1 MAVTFTDYARHAV
14 RHLSATGRMLPFI
27 PAACLIIVA
36 IVLTGCGDKAHKQAP
51 SVRPVRTIS
60 APPPV
65 ALSSLIQ
72 TGEIRAH
79 EEVTLGFRLDGRILT
94 RQAEVGDRVIAGQVL
109 ATQESETSRNQFSSA
124 QADLNSARAAEQ
136 VAALSLRRMQ
146 LLMPS
151 GAIARSQ
158 LDSAQADWQ
167 AARAKRQ
174 SSEDAL
180 KNAQE
185 NVSWT
190 KLTAPA
196 DGVITQVSA
205 SAGQVVSAGQSV
217 ITLASGSL
225 RDAVFDVADPQS
237 VPQQADSLFTISL
250 LSAPSVVAQG
260 HFRDVSPQADPQTR
274 TWRLRI
280 TLDNPPPAMALG
292 ASVQLTLNASGPRLI
307 ALPASALTRSG
318 DKPAV
323 FVVDEKT
330 LTLHL
335 RPVVIGRYSTS
346 EIFLSAGV
354 HPGER
359 VVIAGVSK
367 LREGEKVMPG
377 EDSE

>member
-14 RHLSATGRMLPFI
+14 RHLSASGRMLPFI

-36 IVLTGCGDKAHKQAP
+36 IVLTGCGEKAHKQAP
-51 SVRPVRTIS
+51 SVRPVRAII

-65 ALSSLIQ
+65 ALGSLIQ
-72 TGEIRAH
+72 TGEIRPH

-109 ATQESETSRNQFSSA
+109 ATQESDTSRNQLSSA
-124 QADLNSARAAEQ
+124 QADLNSTRAAEQ
-136 VAALSLRRMQ
+136 VAALNLRRMQ

-217 ITLASGSL
+217 ITLASGSI

-237 VPQQADSLFTISL
+237 VPQLFTISL

-307 ALPASALTRSG
+307 ALPASALTRTG
-318 DKPAV
+318 NKPAV

-335 RPVVIGRYSTS
+335 RPVVVGRYSTS
-346 EIFLSAGV
+346 EIFISAGV
-354 HPGER
+354 QPGER

-377 EDSE
+377 EESE

>member
-354 HPGER
+354 QPDER

-367 LREGEKVMPG
+367 LREGEKVMSG

>member
-292 ASVQLTLNASGPRLI
+292 ASVQLTLNASGPRLT

-323 FVVDEKT
+323 FIVDEKT

-354 HPGER
+354 QPGER

>member
-1 MAVTFTDYARHAV
+1 MAVTFTDYARHAI

-27 PAACLIIVA
+27 PAACLIIVT
-36 IVLTGCGDKAHKQAP
+36 IVLTGCGDKAHTQAP

-174 SSEDAL
+174 SSDDAL

-292 ASVQLTLNASGPRLI
+292 ASVQLTLNASGPRLT

>member
-237 VPQQADSLFTISL
+237 VPLQADSLFTISL
-250 LSAPSVVAQG
+250 LSAPSGVAQG

-335 RPVVIGRYSTS
+335 RPVDIGRYSTS

-354 HPGER
+354 QPGER

>member
-1 MAVTFTDYARHAV
+1 MAVTFTDYVRHAV
-14 RHLSATGRMLPFI
+14 RHLSASGRMLPFI
-27 PAACLIIVA
+27 PAACLLVIV
-36 IVLTGCGDKAHKQAP
+36 IVLTGCGEKAHKQAP
-51 SVRPVRTIS
+51 SIRPVRTFI
-60 APPPV
+60 APPPD
-65 ALSSLIQ
+65 ASGSLIQ

-94 RQAEVGDRVIAGQVL
+94 RQAQVGDHVIAGQVL
-109 ATQESETSRNQFSSA
+109 ATQESETSRNQLSSA

-136 VAALSLRRMQ
+136 VAALNLRRMQ

-158 LDSAQADWQ
+158 LDSAQADWH

-190 KLTAPA
+190 KLAAPA

-225 RDAVFDVADPQS
+225 RDAVFDVAEPQS
-237 VPQQADSLFTISL
+237 VAQQADSLFTISL
-250 LSAPSVVAQG
+250 LSIPSVVAKG

-307 ALPASALTRSG
+307 ALPASALTRAG
-318 DKPAV
+318 DKPAI
-323 FVVDEKT
+323 FVVDERT

-335 RPVVIGRYSTS
+335 RPVTVGRYSTS
-346 EIFLSAGV
+346 EIFISAGV
-354 HPGER
+354 QPGER

-377 EDSE
+377 EESE

>member
-109 ATQESETSRNQFSSA
+109 ATQESKTSRNQFSSA

-292 ASVQLTLNASGPRLI
+292 ASVQLTLNASGPRLT

-335 RPVVIGRYSTS
+335 RPVVIGRYSTA

>member
-151 GAIARSQ
+151 GAISRSQ

-196 DGVITQVSA
+196 DGMITQVSA

-280 TLDNPPPAMALG
+280 TLNNPPPAMALG
-292 ASVQLTLNASGPRLI
+292 ASVQLTLNASGPRLT

-323 FVVDEKT
+323 FIVDEKT

-354 HPGER
+354 QPGER

>member
-1 MAVTFTDYARHAV
+1 MAVTFTDYVRDAV
-14 RHLSATGRMLPFI
+14 RHLSASGRMLPFI
-27 PAACLIIVA
+27 PAACLLVIV
-36 IVLTGCGDKAHKQAP
+36 IVLTGCGEKAHKQAP
-51 SVRPVRTIS
+51 FIRPVRTFI

-65 ALSSLIQ
+65 ASGSLIQ

-79 EEVTLGFRLDGRILT
+79 EEVTLGFRMDGRILM
-94 RQAEVGDRVIAGQVL
+94 RPAEVGDHVIAGQVL
-109 ATQESETSRNQFSSA
+109 ATQESETSRNQLSSA
-124 QADLNSARAAEQ
+124 QADLNSARATEQ
-136 VAALSLRRMQ
+136 VAALNLRRMQ

-217 ITLASGSL
+217 ITLASGSI

-250 LSAPSVVAQG
+250 LSATSVVAQG

-292 ASVQLTLNASGPRLI
+292 ASVQLKLIASGPLLT
-307 ALPASALTRSG
+307 ALPASALTRAG
-318 DKPAV
+318 DKPAI

-330 LTLHL
+330 QSLHL
-335 RPVVIGRYSTS
+335 RPVVVGRYSSS
-346 EIFLSAGV
+346 EIFISAGV
-354 HPGER
+354 HTGER

-367 LREGEKVMPG
+367 LREGEKVMLG

>member
-1 MAVTFTDYARHAV
+1 
-14 RHLSATGRMLPFI
+14 MLPFI

-36 IVLTGCGDKAHKQAP
+36 IVLTGCGEKAHKQAP
-51 SVRPVRTIS
+51 SARPVRAII

-65 ALSSLIQ
+65 ALGSLIQ
-72 TGEIRAH
+72 TGEIRPH

-94 RQAEVGDRVIAGQVL
+94 RQAEVGNRVIAGQVL
-109 ATQESETSRNQFSSA
+109 ATQESETSRNQLSSA
-124 QADLNSARAAEQ
+124 QNSARAAEQ
-136 VAALSLRRMQ
+136 VAALNLRRMQ

-217 ITLASGSL
+217 ITLASGSI

-237 VPQQADSLFTISL
+237 VPQQADSLFNVSL

-307 ALPASALTRSG
+307 ALPASALTRTG
-318 DKPAV
+318 NKPAV

-335 RPVVIGRYSTS
+335 RPVVVGRYSTS
-346 EIFLSAGV
+346 EIFISAGV
-354 HPGER
+354 QPGER

>member
-250 LSAPSVVAQG
+250 LSAPSGVAQG

-335 RPVVIGRYSTS
+335 RPVDIGRYSTS

-354 HPGER
+354 QPGER

-377 EDSE
+377 

>member
-94 RQAEVGDRVIAGQVL
+94 RQAEVGDRVIASQVL

-292 ASVQLTLNASGPRLI
+292 ASVQLTLNASGPRLT

>member
-292 ASVQLTLNASGPRLI
+292 ASVQLTLNASGPRLT

-335 RPVVIGRYSTS
+335 RPVDIGRYSTS

-354 HPGER
+354 QPGER

>member
-292 ASVQLTLNASGPRLI
+292 ASVQLTLNASGPRLT

-354 HPGER
+354 QPGER

-367 LREGEKVMPG
+367 LREGEKIMPG

>member
-1 MAVTFTDYARHAV
+1 MAVTFTDYARHAI

-335 RPVVIGRYSTS
+335 RPVDIGRYSTS

-354 HPGER
+354 QPGER

>member
-217 ITLASGSL
+217 ITLASGSI

-280 TLDNPPPAMALG
+280 TFDNPPPAMALG
-292 ASVQLTLNASGPRLI
+292 ASVQLTLNASGPRLT

-354 HPGER
+354 QPGER